1 MSGWE
6 IHEYDGINALKF
18 NESIKLPTIK
28 SKTDVLVEVI
38 ATSIN
43 PLDQLMTG
51 LLRTIL
57 NLVFFDFCVL
67 FQLATGKEY

>member
-1 MSGWE
+1 MPEKDGMSGWE
-6 IHEYDGINALKF
+6 IRKYGGIDALHF
-18 NESIKLPTIK
+18 NDSIELPKIK

-51 LLRTIL
+51 SLKIRKMFVNI
-57 NLVFFDFCVL
+57 F
-67 FQLATGKEY
+67 

>member
-6 IHEYDGINALKF
+6 IREYGGINSLKF

-51 LLRTIL
+51 SMII
-57 NLVFFDFCVL
+57 D
-67 FQLATGKEY
+67 